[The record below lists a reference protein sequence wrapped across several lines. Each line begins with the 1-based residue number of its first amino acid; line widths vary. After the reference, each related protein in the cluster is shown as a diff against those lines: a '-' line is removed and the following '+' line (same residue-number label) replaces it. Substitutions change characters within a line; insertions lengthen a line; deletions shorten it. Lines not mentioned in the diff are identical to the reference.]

1 MVASNPLVQ
10 SAVNFCV
17 KVISIFYYNSLSLLF
32 VHLCVCVCVR
42 ERERDRESTCVV
54 LYVKINCELLIIG
67 VFFIS
72 GDKVPSEILR
82 LDSE

>member
-1 MVASNPLVQ
+1 M
-10 SAVNFCV
+10 CV
-17 KVISIFYYNSLSLLF
+17 
-32 VHLCVCVCVR
+32 CVCVCVR
-42 ERERDRESTCVV
+42 ERERERERERVCVSTYVV

-67 VFFIS
+67 ICFIS